1 MKFYYEIIKS
11 EWEIF
16 PNEKVRIKRRI
27 SAFHYKSK
35 KEAMKIAAE
44 LRKKDPTYRY
54 DLGDRIYVRRC
65 KNV

>member
-16 PNEKVRIKRRI
+16 PNEKVRIKRKI
-27 SAFHYKSK
+27 SAFHYESK
-35 KEAMKIAAE
+35 KVVMKIAAK
-44 LRKKDPTYRY
+44 LRKKDPFYRH